1 MARQQFLS
9 PLDKRI
15 SRPNSF
21 QLLPKYCILLDQ
33 NIFTA
38 IERRDY
44 QPDQFYDAITTRKGQ
59 MTGPADSHRIIRH
72 NLRLACL
79 TIAARRKSFSV
90 LPNYTSPEFKILAEN
105 ALECDVRKVFLASLA
120 FGTRVSVSI
129 ATTSGVFPPKFAFLL
144 FLTVMITVFKV
155 FWRRYSNHAKNGLIA
170 IIS

>member
-1 MARQQFLS
+1 MFYFISETSESLLKLSVPWWLRSRSLGCIFCYIYSVTSTISLVARQQFLS

-38 IERRDY
+38 IERRDF
-44 QPDQFYDAITTRKGQ
+44 QTEQFYDVICSRKER

-105 ALECDVRKVFLASLA
+105 ALECDVRKVF
-120 FGTRVSVSI
+120 
-129 ATTSGVFPPKFAFLL
+129 
-144 FLTVMITVFKV
+144 
-155 FWRRYSNHAKNGLIA
+155 
-170 IIS
+170 